1 MLRLALPGVL
11 VSATVAVAAM
21 FLSEHYRASAMLFA
35 LLLGMSLNFLSQEGK
50 CVEGIQTSATLVLR
64 IGVALL
70 GLRISVAQ
78 VAELGLYTVLLVV
91 AAVTLTIALGVA
103 LARLCSLDTRF
114 GVLTGGAVAICGAS
128 AALALSAVLPR
139 HAHSDRDLSVA
150 VICVT
155 AFSTIAMIAYPIVI
169 AGFGMDH
176 HQSGVFLGA
185 TIHDVAQVVG
195 AGYSVSAETGDT
207 ATIVKLLRVAMLLPV
222 VFLVSL
228 ATRLHVGAASRT
240 EPLLPWFAVA
250 FAALVLVNSSGW
262 VPAPVT
268 KFADEASRWC
278 LVTAIAAIGMKT
290 SLKELVVIGPRP
302 VLLMVLQTLLLASL
316 VGALIALGWGHA

>member
-11 VSATVAVAAM
+11 ISATVAVAAM

-70 GLRISVAQ
+70 GLRISVGQ
-78 VAELGLYTVLLVV
+78 VADLGLYTVLLVV
-91 AAVTLTIALGVA
+91 AAVTLTIALGVV

-139 HAHSDRDLSVA
+139 NEHSDRDLSVA
-150 VICVT
+150 VIGVT

-195 AGYSVSAETGDT
+195 AGYSVSTETGDT

-228 ATRLHVGAASRT
+228 ATRLHVGAASRS
-240 EPLLPWFAVA
+240 EPLLPWFAVV

-268 KFADEASRWC
+268 QFADEASRWC

-302 VLLMVLQTLLLASL
+302 VLLMVLQTLLLAGL
-316 VGALIALGWGHA
+316 VAALIAVGWGQA

>member
-11 VSATVAVAAM
+11 ISATVAVAAT

-70 GLRISVAQ
+70 GLRISVGQ
-78 VAELGLYTVLLVV
+78 VADLGLYTVLLVV
-91 AAVTLTIALGVA
+91 AAVTLTIALGVV

-139 HAHSDRDLSVA
+139 NEHSDRDLSVA
-150 VICVT
+150 VIGVT

-228 ATRLHVGAASRT
+228 ATRLHVGAASRS
-240 EPLLPWFAVA
+240 EPLLPWFAVV

-268 KFADEASRWC
+268 QFADEASRWC

-302 VLLMVLQTLLLASL
+302 VLLMVLQTLLLAGL
-316 VGALIALGWGHA
+316 VAALIAVGWGHA

>member
-50 CVEGIQTSATLVLR
+50 CVEGIQASATLVLR

-70 GLRISVAQ
+70 GLRISVSQ

-150 VICVT
+150 VIGVT

-228 ATRLHVGAASRT
+228 ATRLHVGAASRS

-302 VLLMVLQTLLLASL
+302 VLLMVLQTLLLAGL

>member
-11 VSATVAVAAM
+11 ISATVAVAAM

-70 GLRISVAQ
+70 GLRISVGQ
-78 VAELGLYTVLLVV
+78 VADLGLYTVLLVV
-91 AAVTLTIALGVA
+91 AAVTLTIALGVV

-139 HAHSDRDLSVA
+139 NEHSDRDLSVA
-150 VICVT
+150 VIGVT

-195 AGYSVSAETGDT
+195 AGYSVSTETGDT

-228 ATRLHVGAASRT
+228 ATRLHVGAASRS
-240 EPLLPWFAVA
+240 EPLLPWFAVV
-250 FAALVLVNSSGW
+250 FAVLVLVNSSGW

-268 KFADEASRWC
+268 QFADEASRWC

-302 VLLMVLQTLLLASL
+302 VLLMVLQTLLLAGL
-316 VGALIALGWGHA
+316 VAALIAVGWGHA

>member
-11 VSATVAVAAM
+11 ISATVAVAAM

-70 GLRISVAQ
+70 GLRISVGQ
-78 VAELGLYTVLLVV
+78 VADLGLYTVLLVV
-91 AAVTLTIALGVA
+91 AAVTLTMALGVA

-114 GVLTGGAVAICGAS
+114 GVLTAGSVAICGAS
-128 AALALSAVLPR
+128 AALALSSVLPR
-139 HAHSDRDLSVA
+139 HAHSDRDLSVT
-150 VICVT
+150 VIGVT

-195 AGYSVSAETGDT
+195 AGYSVSSETGDT

-222 VFLVSL
+222 VFLVSF
-228 ATRLHVGAASRT
+228 ATRLQVGAASRS
-240 EPLLPWFAVA
+240 EPLLPWFAVV

-268 KFADEASRWC
+268 QFADETSRWC

-302 VLLMVLQTLLLASL
+302 VLLMVLQTLLLAGL
-316 VGALIALGWGHA
+316 VAALIAVGWGHA

>member
-11 VSATVAVAAM
+11 ISATVAVAAM

-70 GLRISVAQ
+70 GLRISVGQ
-78 VAELGLYTVLLVV
+78 VADLGLYTVLLVV
-91 AAVTLTIALGVA
+91 AAVTLTIALGVV

-139 HAHSDRDLSVA
+139 HEHSDRDLSVA
-150 VICVT
+150 VIGVT

-195 AGYSVSAETGDT
+195 AGYSVSTETGDT

-228 ATRLHVGAASRT
+228 ATRLHVGAASRS
-240 EPLLPWFAVA
+240 EPLLPWFAVV

-268 KFADEASRWC
+268 QFADEASRWC

-302 VLLMVLQTLLLASL
+302 VLLMVLQTLLLAGL
-316 VGALIALGWGHA
+316 VAALIAVGWGHA

>member
-11 VSATVAVAAM
+11 ISATVAVAAM

-70 GLRISVAQ
+70 GLRISVGQ
-78 VAELGLYTVLLVV
+78 VADLGLYTVLLVV
-91 AAVTLTIALGVA
+91 ATVTLTIALGVA

-114 GVLTGGAVAICGAS
+114 GVLTAGSVAICGAS
-128 AALALSAVLPR
+128 AALALSSVLPR
-139 HAHSDRDLSVA
+139 HANSDRDLSVT
-150 VICVT
+150 VIGVT

-222 VFLVSL
+222 VFLVSF
-228 ATRLHVGAASRT
+228 ATRLHVGAASRS
-240 EPLLPWFAVA
+240 EPLLPWFAVV

-268 KFADEASRWC
+268 QFADETSRWC

-302 VLLMVLQTLLLASL
+302 VLLMVLQTLLLAGL
-316 VGALIALGWGHA
+316 VAALIAVGWGQA

>member
-50 CVEGIQTSATLVLR
+50 CVEGIQASATLVLR

-70 GLRISVAQ
+70 GLRISVGQ
-78 VAELGLYTVLLVV
+78 VAELGVYTVLLVV

-150 VICVT
+150 VIGVT

-169 AGFGMDH
+169 ARFGMDH

-302 VLLMVLQTLLLASL
+302 VLLIVLQTLLLAGL